1 MRTPHISLDQWR
13 VLQAIVDHG
22 GYAQAAAALHR
33 SQSSISYAIK
43 QLQMQLGVAVLEVRG
58 RKAQLT
64 GAGAALLG
72 RSRQLLEEAVALEE
86 LAHHLEQGWEAA
98 IRLVV
103 DAAFP
108 SDRLLNALHA
118 FAPQDRGTRVLLEEV
133 VLSGALDALE
143 QGQADLII
151 GAELS
156 SASLADPLLEIE
168 FVSVAHPGHPLH
180 ALGRQLK
187 MADLEKEMQVV
198 VKDSGQQAPRDF
210 GWLGAEHRWTV
221 SSIDT
226 AVTTIRHGLGYGW
239 LPRHQIQA
247 ELENGRLLPLPLA
260 TGQIYRTHLYL
271 AFGQEHPGP
280 AAQLL
285 SELIRTQAESWRR
298 DQSPF

>member
-1 MRTPHISLDQWR
+1 MRTPRISLDQWQ
-13 VLQAIVDHG
+13 VLQAIVEHG
-22 GYAQAAAALHR
+22 SYARAAAALHR

-64 GAGAALLG
+64 GAGEALLG
-72 RSRQLLEEAVALEE
+72 RARQLLEEAVALED
-86 LAHHLEQGWEAA
+86 LAHHLEQGREAA
-98 IRLVV
+98 IRVVV

-108 SDRLLNALHA
+108 PDLLLDALHA
-118 FAPQDRGTRVLLEEV
+118 FALQDRGTRVLLEEV
-133 VLSGALDALE
+133 VLSGALDAME

-151 GAELS
+151 GAELP

-168 FVSVAHPGHPLH
+168 FVAVAHPDHPLH
-180 ALGRQLK
+180 GLDRLLN

-198 VKDSGQQAPRDF
+198 VKDSGAQSPRDF

-221 SSIDT
+221 SSIET

-247 ELENGRLLPLPLA
+247 ELENGKLVPLPLA
-260 TGQIYRTHLYL
+260 SGQTYRTHLYL
-271 AFGQEHPGP
+271 AFGQELPGP
-280 AAQLL
+280 ATQLM
-285 SELIRTQAESWRR
+285 SDLIRARATSWYRN
-298 DQSPF
+298 QSAF